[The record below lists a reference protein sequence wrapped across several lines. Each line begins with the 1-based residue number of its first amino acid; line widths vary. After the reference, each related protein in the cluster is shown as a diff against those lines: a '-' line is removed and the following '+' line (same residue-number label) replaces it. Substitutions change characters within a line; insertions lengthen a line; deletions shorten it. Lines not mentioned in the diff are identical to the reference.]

1 MKVLCMLTEQ
11 QITQI
16 LLTYYRPPEFW
27 AVPEL
32 RIKNLLAIPQLTIHH
47 GGQQQIQIDLAVQSQ
62 RDKRLVFIEAERVLA
77 LDHPILYRSF
87 AHYVYLAAPEA
98 AIQKQPKIIQYQ
110 QFQLARQ
117 KKIGVLGVQVDKQVI
132 VHVSAEWC
140 EVHPHVYATVCRV
153 LQKKWAQQN
162 ELGVLK
168 ET

>member
-1 MKVLCMLTEQ
+1 MLTEQ

-16 LLTYYRPPEFW
+16 LLAYYRPPEFW

-62 RDKRLVFIEAERVLA
+62 HDKQLVFIEAERVLA
-77 LDHPILYRSF
+77 LDHPILYRPF
-87 AHYVYLAAPEA
+87 AHYVYLAAPEE
-98 AIQKQPKIIQYQ
+98 AIQKQPKVIQHQ

-117 KKIGVLGVQVDKQVI
+117 KKIGVLGVQADKKVI

-140 EVHPHVYATVCRV
+140 AVHPYVYATVCRV
-153 LQKKWAQQN
+153 LQKKWTQQKRIRIERN
-162 ELGVLK
+162 LS
-168 ET
+168 